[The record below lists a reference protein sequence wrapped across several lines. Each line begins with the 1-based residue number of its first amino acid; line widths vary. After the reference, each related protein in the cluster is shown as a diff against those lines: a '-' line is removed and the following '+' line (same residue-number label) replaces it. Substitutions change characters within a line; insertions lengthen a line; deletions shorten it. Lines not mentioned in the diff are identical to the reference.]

1 MSEEHDRQKIINK
14 LIKIKALAEKGS
26 GGESAAAAKLY
37 EKLVEMYKVSLEEL
51 DSKAFELIRHSWGY
65 KNSVEK
71 RLLMQI
77 IYKVIGGGNYYSDSR
92 HLEIDCT
99 ELEAAEISMLFNL
112 YRKAL
117 QKEFD
122 SLMTAF
128 MNKNDIFPD
137 ETARL
142 YKKHD
147 SNESS
152 ISREEL
158 EKIRKMMAGLDK
170 IVTPRAAITYQEG
183 V

>member
-1 MSEEHDRQKIINK
+1 
-14 LIKIKALAEKGS
+14 
-26 GGESAAAAKLY
+26 
-37 EKLVEMYKVSLEEL
+37 
-51 DSKAFELIRHSWGY
+51 
-65 KNSVEK
+65 
-71 RLLMQI
+71 
-77 IYKVIGGGNYYSDSR
+77 
-92 HLEIDCT
+92 
-99 ELEAAEISMLFNL
+99 MLFNL

-170 IVTPRAAITYQEG
+170 IVTPRAAITYQEE
-183 V
+183 VCTH